1 MKIKTLRFCNLN
13 SLVGEWSID
22 FTAKPFVEDGI
33 FAISGPTGAGKSTI
47 MDAICLAL
55 YGCTPRL
62 TTISKSSNEIM
73 SRQTGE
79 CFAEVL
85 FETDQ
90 GEYRAFWSHRRAR
103 NKPEGELQQPNH
115 EVSEKDNKEPLTTK
129 LKETK
134 EKIIELTGMDFSRFT
149 QSMMLAQGGFAAFL
163 QANGNSRAPILE
175 QITGTEIYSR
185 ISQYVFDRQ
194 KEEKHKLDNL
204 KAEIAGISLLSFEE
218 EEQLNQEL
226 KEKNGQIGELNEG
239 IQTIQDCLQWYHK
252 LTELRSSLEK
262 LKTAGE
268 EHLQDLEHFIPE
280 RTRMEK
286 GQRAMKLDAAYASLT
301 ALKSQQKLD
310 ISQMNVLLEG
320 QPELIQRLEVADK
333 SHQELVKK
341 LKQSEIERDT
351 LLKTTTKV
359 RLLDQNLNSQVAILD
374 KADLQLKGLKQ
385 FLDEGVTKISAG
397 KQMLVRL
404 KTEFQGIDDYLDKN
418 HRDAGLL
425 EAFSGIKLLFDNLLS
440 HRDQLNGTV
449 VKRNKT
455 EEELTRKKKEC
466 ETLSEALN
474 SAGNILK
481 NNEIQVL
488 SIRESMD
495 NLLGGL
501 TQEKLQQQIEHVLLE
516 ISALNKIAAFDE
528 ERKKLEDG
536 KTCPLCGSLHHPWA
550 EGNIPAVTPAE
561 KELARLSLLMKEYNE
576 HQRQLEKK
584 QKATIDSQNAYQL
597 QQSNHSIAL
606 SQLQALEI
614 VYRQDVASVLEMEA
628 KAGQT
633 SQQILEMLAPYG
645 IVEIPREGIAIRN
658 LLDSL
663 NQRRSHWQKLI
674 SQKEQLTAKS
684 QTVTSEIRDSET
696 MINLKTEELLQKE
709 SELLRQA
716 KHVATLRHERHELF
730 GDKSA
735 DEAEE
740 KAKQMASM
748 VKSEV
753 DHSFQLNQKI
763 QQQYENEQFRI
774 AELTTITK
782 QRDEQILMLHQNF
795 LKSISDQ
802 GFKDEQDYLA
812 SKLSDDELVKLS
824 SRNEELLLKANWL
837 KKRQTELQTE
847 LETEQN
853 RALSD
858 VEPEIL
864 QADLDSKIL
873 TRSDLLKQ
881 TGAIELQITSNTQAR
896 KKSAEVIRK
905 IGVQTEESG
914 RWTALNALIGS
925 ADGKKYRNFAQG
937 LTFEI
942 MVSFANRQLSKLSD
956 RYLLIRDHNEPLE
969 LNVIDNYQAGEI
981 RSTRNL
987 SGGETFIVSL
997 ALALGLSGMSS
1008 RNIRV
1013 DSLFLDEGFGT
1024 LDDES
1029 LESALT
1035 TLAGL
1040 HQEGKMIGVISHV
1053 GALKERIATQ
1063 ISVQP
1068 LREGRSI
1075 LSGPGCKHI
1084 KTQ

>member
-1 MKIKTLRFCNLN
+1 MKIKALRFCNLN

-90 GEYRAFWSHRRAR
+90 GEYRAFWSHHRAR
-103 NKPEGELQQPNH
+103 NKPDGELQQPNH
-115 EVSEKDNKEPLTTK
+115 EVSERETKEPLATK

-194 KEEKHKLDNL
+194 KEEKFKLENL
-204 KAEIAGISLLSFEE
+204 KTEIAGITLLSPEE
-218 EEQLNQEL
+218 EEQLNHNL
-226 KEKNGQIGELNEG
+226 KQKNDQITELNEG
-239 IQTIQDCLQWYHK
+239 IKTTQDCLLWHHRIA
-252 LTELRSSLEK
+252 ELKSNLEK
-262 LKTAGE
+262 LQIAGE
-268 EHLQDLEHFIPE
+268 EHLLVLENFAPE
-280 RTRMEK
+280 QTRLEK
-286 GQRAMKLDAAYASLT
+286 AQHALKLDAAFASLT
-301 ALKSQQKLD
+301 AAKNQQKQD
-310 ISQMNVLLEG
+310 TSQMNELLED
-320 QPELIQRLEVADK
+320 QPELSQRLEVARN
-333 SHQELVKK
+333 SHQEWLKK
-341 LKQSEIERDT
+341 LQQAEMERDI
-351 LLKTTTKV
+351 LLKTTSKV
-359 RLLDQNLNSQVAILD
+359 RLMDQNLTTQVAILE
-374 KADLQLKGLKQ
+374 KIDLQQKELKKV
-385 FLDEGVTKISAG
+385 LDEGVTRISAG
-397 KQMLVRL
+397 KEMLESF
-404 KTEFQGIDDYLDKN
+404 KNEFQGIDDYLEKN
-418 HRDAGLL
+418 RRDGGLL
-425 EAFSGIKLLFDNLLS
+425 EAFSGIKLLFDNHLS
-440 HRDQLNGTV
+440 HGDQLYRAV
-449 VKRNKT
+449 AKRSKT
-455 EEELTRKKKEC
+455 EQELTRKKKEC
-466 ETLSEALN
+466 ETLSEALKT
-474 SAGNILK
+474 AGNIWE
-481 NNEIQVL
+481 NNENQVL
-488 SIRESMD
+488 SIRKSMD

-501 TQEKLQQQIEHVLLE
+501 TRETLQQQIEQVLLE

-576 HQRQLEKK
+576 LQRHLEKT
-584 QKATIDSQNAYQL
+584 QKETVDSQNAYQ
-597 QQSNHSIAL
+597 QQNSKHSIAL
-606 SQLQALEI
+606 NQQQTLGDAYHL
-614 VYRQDVASVLEMEA
+614 DGLSVLEMEE

-633 SQQILEMLAPYG
+633 SRQLLEMLSQFG
-645 IVEIPREGIAIRN
+645 IVEIPREEIAIRN
-658 LLDSL
+658 LMNSL
-663 NQRRSHWQKLI
+663 EQRRSRWQNLI
-674 SQKEQLTAKS
+674 LQKEQLTAKS
-684 QTVTSEIRDSET
+684 QTVKSEIRDSET

-709 SELLRQA
+709 SEWSRQA
-716 KHVATLRHERHELF
+716 KHVATLKEERYELF
-730 GDKSA
+730 GDKST

-740 KAKQMASM
+740 KANQQVAT

-753 DHSFQLNQKI
+753 DNAFHHYQKFQKQFE
-763 QQQYENEQFRI
+763 YEQSRIADLTRITKDEDEQI
-774 AELTTITK
+774 AELQK
-782 QRDEQILMLHQNF
+782 KFQKAMN
-795 LKSISDQ
+795 DQ
-802 GFKDEQDYLA
+802 GFADEEDYLA
-812 SKLSDDELVKLS
+812 GKMGDEQLATLANK
-824 SRNEELLLKANWL
+824 NEELLLKTNWL
-837 KKRQTELQTE
+837 KKRRTELQTE

-864 QADLDSKIL
+864 QADLDSKTL
-873 TRSDLLKQ
+873 TKSELLKES
-881 TGAIELQITSNTQAR
+881 GAIELQITSNAQAR
-896 KKSAEVIRK
+896 EKSAEVIGK
-905 IGVQTEESG
+905 IAVQTEKSG
-914 RWTALNALIGS
+914 RWTALNVLIGS
-925 ADGKKYRNFAQG
+925 ADGKKFRNFAQG

-942 MVSFANRQLSKLSD
+942 MVSYANRQLSKLSD
-956 RYLLIRDHNEPLE
+956 RYLLIRDSEEPLE

-1024 LDDES
+1024 LDEES
-1029 LESALT
+1029 LESALN

-1063 ISVQP
+1063 INVQP
-1068 LREGRSI
+1068 VREGRSI
-1075 LSGPGCKHI
+1075 LSGPGCRHIIKH
-1084 KTQ
+1084 

>member
-115 EVSEKDNKEPLTTK
+115 EVSEKDNKEPLATK

-204 KAEIAGISLLSFEE
+204 KAEIAGIALLSSED
-218 EEQLNQEL
+218 EEQLTLEL
-226 KEKNGQIGELNEG
+226 KEKNGQIRELNEG
-239 IQTIQDCLQWYHK
+239 IQTIQNCLQWYHK

-262 LKTAGE
+262 LKTTGE
-268 EHLQDLEHFIPE
+268 EHQQDLEHFIPE
-280 RTRMEK
+280 RIRMEK
-286 GQRAMKLDAAYASLT
+286 AQRTMKLDAVYASLT

-310 ISQMNVLLEG
+310 ISQLNELLEG
-320 QPELIQRLEVADK
+320 QPELIQRLEVAEEGQ
-333 SHQELVKK
+333 QELVKK
-341 LKQSEIERDT
+341 LQKTEIERDT
-351 LLKTTTKV
+351 LLKTTSRV
-359 RLLDQNLNSQVAILD
+359 RLMDQNLNTQTAILE
-374 KADLQLKGLKQ
+374 KIDLQLKGLKQ
-385 FLDEGVTKISAG
+385 ILDEGATRISAG
-397 KQMLVRL
+397 KKMLESLSNESR
-404 KTEFQGIDDYLDKN
+404 TIDDYIDKN
-418 HRDAGLL
+418 RRDAGLL

-440 HRDQLNGTV
+440 HGDQLHGTV

-455 EEELTRKKKEC
+455 EEELIRKKKEC

-474 SAGNILK
+474 IAGNILK
-481 NNEIQVL
+481 NSENQVL
-488 SIRESMD
+488 SIQESMD
-495 NLLGGL
+495 TLLGGL

-516 ISALNKIAAFDE
+516 ISALNKIAAFDD

-536 KTCPLCGSLHHPWA
+536 KTCPLCGSVHHPWA

-561 KELARLSLLMKEYNE
+561 EELARLSLLMKEYNE
-576 HQRQLEKK
+576 HQRQLEKT
-584 QKATIDSQNAYQL
+584 QKATVDSQNAYQM
-597 QQSNHSIAL
+597 QHSKYSIAL
-606 SQLQALEI
+606 NQQQTLEI
-614 VYRQDVASVLEMEA
+614 VFQQDVASVLEMEA

-633 SQQILEMLAPYG
+633 SRQLLEMLAPFG

-663 NQRRSHWQKLI
+663 EQRRSHWQYLI

-684 QTVTSEIRDSET
+684 MTVKSEIRDTET

-709 SELLRQA
+709 KEWSRQA
-716 KHVATLRHERHELF
+716 EYLATLKDERTELF

-735 DEAEE
+735 DESED
-740 KAKQMASM
+740 KAKQLAAM

-763 QQQYENEQFRI
+763 QQQFKYEQSRI
-774 AELTTITK
+774 AELSKATK
-782 QRDEQILMLHQNF
+782 DKDEQIVELQLTF
-795 LKSISDQ
+795 LKTINDQ
-802 GFKDEQDYLA
+802 GFTDEEDYLD
-812 SKLSDDELVKLS
+812 SKLSDEQLFKLS
-824 SRNEELLLKANWL
+824 SRNEELLLKTNWL

-858 VEPEIL
+858 AEPEIL

-881 TGAIELQITSNTQAR
+881 TGAIELQITSNAQAR
-896 KKSAEVIRK
+896 EKSAVVIRK
-905 IGVQTEESG
+905 IAVQTEESG
-914 RWTALNALIGS
+914 RWTSLNALIGS

-956 RYLLIRDHNEPLE
+956 RYLLIRDQKEPLE

-1075 LSGPGCKHI
+1075 LSGPGCRHI
-1084 KTQ
+1084 KTH